1 MKFVCVLLFSLA
13 CSLGVIAQQQHF
25 VYIQAENGQP
35 FYVQMDNTIYSS
47 SASGYVILAPMADSS
62 YKIVIGF
69 PKSEWPQEE
78 YSFTIDN
85 NDLGFLLKYIAN
97 KWVLSDL
104 QKATNIIN
112 PDLPQGRDTVA
123 TEVRT
128 DAFAMMLS
136 NVVNDPSIKQKIT
149 QETKGSTPIDSQV
162 VTIPDATPLWSTVT
176 KISSKKTSEGTAI
189 TYVDVYGDQKDTIKI
204 LLPLI
209 KKVKTVKPKIVP
221 DEEVSEPVVEEVQ
234 QPVVKTTRPDKPKD
248 EKFLNISVTPKNTVD
263 STTKVTK
270 EVVVVKNKTID
281 TTALISSNNA
291 TINTPAVPQPIIKDT
306 VSVAPK
312 PIMVNSE
319 CKNLATQEDFI
330 KLRRKMADQTDD
342 NSMLTVAKKMFRT
355 RCFTT
360 EQIKNMG
367 ALFFSDQGRY
377 TFFET
382 AYEVVSD
389 GQNYEVLKS
398 QLTDPAYIARFES
411 MIHH

>member
-1 MKFVCVLLFSLA
+1 MKFVCGLFFCLA
-13 CSLGVIAQQQHF
+13 FSLGVMAQQQHF
-25 VYIQAENGQP
+25 VYIQTESGEP
-35 FYVQMDNTIYSS
+35 FYVQMGDTIYSS
-47 SASGYVILAPMADSS
+47 SASGYLILAPLADST
-62 YKIVIGF
+62 YKIAIGF
-69 PKSEWPQEE
+69 PKNEWSQQQ

-85 NDLGFLLKYIAN
+85 NDPGFLLKFSAN
-97 KWVLSDL
+97 KWVLSNL
-104 QKATNIIN
+104 QKNGNIIM
-112 PDLPQGRDTVA
+112 PEFIKGYDTVG

-128 DAFAMMLS
+128 DEFAIMLS

-149 QETKGSTPIDSQV
+149 EETKENTVIDSLV
-162 VTIPDATPLWSTVT
+162 AKKMDALPLWSTVT
-176 KISSKKTSEGTAI
+176 KISSKKISEGTAI
-189 TYVDVYGDQKDTIKI
+189 TYVDVYGDERDTIKI
-204 LLPLI
+204 VLPFI
-209 KKVKTVKPKIVP
+209 KKVKVTKPKAVP
-221 DEEVSEPVVEEVQ
+221 DEEVSTPIMEEIQ
-234 QPVVKTTRPDKPKD
+234 QPVVKTTKPDKPKE
-248 EKFLNISVTPKNTVD
+248 EKFLNMSVTPKAAVD

-270 EVVVVKNKTID
+270 EVMTVKNKPVD
-281 TTALISSNNA
+281 TTTSIIISNNVA
-291 TINTPAVPQPIIKDT
+291 TVSAPLKKDT
-306 VSVAPK
+306 VSVAHK

-330 KLRRKMADQTDD
+330 KLRRKMANQTDD
-342 NSMLTVAKKMFRT
+342 NAMLTVAKKTFRT

-389 GQNYEVLKS
+389 GQNYEVLKN